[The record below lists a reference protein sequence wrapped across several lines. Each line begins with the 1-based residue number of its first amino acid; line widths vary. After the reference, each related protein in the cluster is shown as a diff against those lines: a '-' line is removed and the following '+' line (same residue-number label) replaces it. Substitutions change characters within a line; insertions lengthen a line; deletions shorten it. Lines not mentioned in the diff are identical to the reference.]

1 MHGLLQKLPITGD
14 IFCFRGESCHTRCS
28 SKQLPGPAYRT
39 LYARYSAEKQHE
51 AWCVALCF
59 VFSTVLSST
68 RSLILHRLGTS
79 IMPSQM
85 DCRWHARCLTIF
97 TISYL
102 LDHRGGG
109 SDHGRNKPSLCPQR
123 HHWVVRPNL
132 LFCIMQLLYIQNEWS
147 APRWHARFSLCF
159 QWSRLTHPN
168 HRRARRHRGSV
179 MQSDATQISARVS
192 NEWG

>member
-1 MHGLLQKLPITGD
+1 MKVVTPDVLQNNFLVPRIV
-14 IFCFRGESCHTRCS
+14 
-28 SKQLPGPAYRT
+28 

-51 AWCVALCF
+51 AWCVALCRLLCF
-59 VFSTVLSST
+59 QHSPQQYEEPNPSSFGHLYHAKPDGLQVARQMPYYIYNLLSS
-68 RSLILHRLGTS
+68 RS
-79 IMPSQM
+79 Q
-85 DCRWHARCLTIF
+85 
-97 TISYL
+97 
-102 LDHRGGG
+102 GGG

-132 LFCIMQLLYIQNEWS
+132 LFCIMQLLYIQNERS